1 MSLELRDDVTGTY
14 RRSHDGVTESYS
26 AAENTLHRSLKIF
39 EWRSRTR
46 TTELSRANGDDNAQK
61 TKRSEPLRSSNPGLI
76 NPFSDLTEVMSMRPR
91 RQCSLGRRVDWLDD
105 ADAMTIMSELC
116 PPADSATLARCTG
129 WC

>member
-1 MSLELRDDVTGTY
+1 MNVTAGSRLEHMMSLELRDDVTGTY
-14 RRSHDGVTESYS
+14 RRRHNDVTERYS

-105 ADAMTIMSELC
+105 ADAMTIMSEL
-116 PPADSATLARCTG
+116 
-129 WC
+129 

>member
-1 MSLELRDDVTGTY
+1 MSLEHTDEVMMMSPRVIARPKIHFIGALKFSSGGAVLEP
-14 RRSHDGVTESYS
+14 RSSVEQMVM
-26 AAENTLHRSLKIF
+26 
-39 EWRSRTR
+39 
-46 TTELSRANGDDNAQK
+46 TTHNGADNAQK